1 MATFEAQV
9 EGLTSLTIDGSSSPN
24 QTELTQFLTD
34 GAKEVINLLPLSLL
48 ELCAS
53 EQSFTSGTP
62 QTLNTGKILYV
73 TRSDGTIY
81 QPCRNI
87 PSVFVGRA
95 LDSDDMSAATTT
107 DPIYYVKNNTLDVAP
122 SGANSLYS
130 EVQYPAV
137 TYSDSVVGRFPDEAE
152 YLIPLYASVKSL
164 QNLLASKSSNSD
176 ITIALTAMNTELDEL
191 QNIADS
197 VHTEI
202 GLAKAEAAEIAT
214 QTDNSGDFATALTA
228 INTELDKVDEIIIQ
242 ASEEFDEVSTQTN
255 GSVTSAITLA
265 RNAAPSIVSV
275 DDLNINAV
283 LPVGLISPN
292 FDSGAISINAS
303 APTYSKTTLNLADAP
318 LIQNL
323 NINAVLPMSPEINT
337 VSYSEAS
344 NSNASAVAVATATAT
359 APNIIDVSANAPE
372 YTKPTFSQTSF
383 SSYTSGLSET
393 DPGALSITAVAPVSP
408 SLSNTSVSFTQT
420 APVYNKPLVAPD
432 FSQVDTHL
440 DTNEDIEL
448 ASAKINEIQ
457 SQIQEYNSNIQ
468 NEQAKFNKENI
479 EYQAK
484 LQIAIKNAEY
494 DNQEDARLLQKYQAE
509 ISKYQNNISKE
520 IQEYNNNLNQYTL
533 ELNTSLKAW
542 IQTESDKVQKFQLDI
557 QNELNEFNK
566 ENAKYQVEL
575 KEDVEKSNA
584 DLQVAIANANNF
596 AQELRQEAAQSTD
609 VEKFNKSQAQ
619 SLNLI
624 NASKKMEDLIAD
636 NNSKIS
642 KYSTEL
648 QSYQFQTNKE
658 IQEYQQNLDGDLRVW
673 QAERQTNIQKYSTDI
688 QDELNEFNRE
698 QIVFSNELQ
707 EKIQEASNQQSKDS
721 SEYGASLQK
730 YSNEMQSYS
739 AQINKDVQEYQ
750 QNLQQKIQEFDSSMK
765 LQQSYLSEAQA
776 GISSGNSYLQK
787 AQATISQANAYAS
800 EINSRA
806 TFTGAK
812 TQAVQSYINTAQ
824 SYIAEMQSKVTIS
837 QGYGNEIQMRL
848 GVDTAQYSWYE
859 KQQAKLQADY
869 DKGLQIIIQKRN

>member
-34 GAKEVINLLPLSLL
+34 GAKEVINLLPSSLL

-137 TYSDSVVGRFPDEAE
+137 TYSDSVVARFPDEAE

-283 LPVGLISPN
+283 FPV
-292 FDSGAISINAS
+292 
-303 APTYSKTTLNLADAP
+303 
-318 LIQNL
+318 
-323 NINAVLPMSPEINT
+323 SPEINT

-393 DPGALSITAVAPVSP
+393 DPGALSITAVAPAPP

-658 IQEYQQNLDGDLRVW
+658 IQEYQQNL
-673 QAERQTNIQKYSTDI
+673 
-688 QDELNEFNRE
+688 
-698 QIVFSNELQ
+698 
-707 EKIQEASNQQSKDS
+707 
-721 SEYGASLQK
+721 
-730 YSNEMQSYS
+730 
-739 AQINKDVQEYQ
+739 
-750 QNLQQKIQEFDSSMK
+750 QQKIQEFDSSMK